1 MRIIFYQNRGDR
13 ANNLIRKSAMEKS
26 SAGNVARRVTRSRVY
41 IGRKEKELSRVD
53 EAPFFFA
60 PPVIITG
67 ALSLLPR
74 RGPQWSIS
82 FVRRPVAWPTCKVGG
97 YLKAI
102 ASLTQRA
109 SKGSAR
115 VKEEEKDERSK
126 TENKGNGQPP
136 SRCTGGW
143 LASRNCFS
151 TWICKARV
159 NNARVFHHSRQE

>member
-41 IGRKEKELSRVD
+41 IGRKEKELSQVD

-74 RGPQWSIS
+74 RGPQ
-82 FVRRPVAWPTCKVGG
+82 
-97 YLKAI
+97 
-102 ASLTQRA
+102 
-109 SKGSAR
+109 
-115 VKEEEKDERSK
+115 
-126 TENKGNGQPP
+126 
-136 SRCTGGW
+136 
-143 LASRNCFS
+143 
-151 TWICKARV
+151 
-159 NNARVFHHSRQE
+159 